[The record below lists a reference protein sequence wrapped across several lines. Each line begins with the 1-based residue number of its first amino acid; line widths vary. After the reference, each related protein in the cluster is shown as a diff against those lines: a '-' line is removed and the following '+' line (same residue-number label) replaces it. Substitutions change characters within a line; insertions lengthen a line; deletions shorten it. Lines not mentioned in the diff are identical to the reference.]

1 LSESVSVFSEK
12 PIVQNNDF
20 ENYKFA
26 KELIEIADRKKM
38 VFTVNTQWPSVLQY
52 LESYVNFNKIESFSM
67 LMQPRDFGK
76 DILLDQVPHTNSV
89 LLQLIPKGVA
99 QNIRF
104 KSSLRESLEVFFDFI
119 SENGKCRVNY
129 IFKYKETGQREL
141 KMEFNGKLFSR
152 EVDKNY
158 KQTLVSDD
166 VIVPIPDP
174 LSVSISKFVGALKGE
189 DEVLIN
195 SNQMIK
201 NIQLQDRIV
210 KEFLEK

>member
-1 LSESVSVFSEK
+1 
-12 PIVQNNDF
+12 
-20 ENYKFA
+20 
-26 KELIEIADRKKM
+26 M
-38 VFTVNTQWPSVLQY
+38 
-52 LESYVNFNKIESFSM
+52 
-67 LMQPRDFGK
+67 
-76 DILLDQVPHTNSV
+76 
-89 LLQLIPKGVA
+89 
-99 QNIRF
+99 
-104 KSSLRESLEVFFDFI
+104 EVFFDFI